1 MHTRTHAYKHS
12 CIHGYIYAYMN
23 PWSYIYIYRHACAD
37 AGIRAYIHACKHTC
51 IHAFTHICL
60 HTFLRDASICIRTHT
75 HIYVIFI
82 FEYPYLCIYPCI
94 ILCIYLCIYICIYLC
109 TYLFDSI
116 YCLFILSRAL
126 FDLSCFAVVHS
137 SRTCCTA
144 ATEPANETRE
154 DEWTVS
160 WLHWKRWLKYVKI
173 LPSCSV
179 AIVSDWFCQY
189 WVTTRLTRPWTNLR
203 SWPLACHFV
212 RAIHLRRP
220 NWVLGLRCLGLGCA
234 CARIRNTYVWRENH
248 RCAGRTMYLLQFHK
262 LFGHPRSHPVLLGWL
277 FPPIL
282 FVTCLKYN
290 MSIVGAWSK

>member
-1 MHTRTHAYKHS
+1 MHTWLHI
-12 CIHGYIYAYMN
+12 CIHESMIIHLHIQARVRRCRHTCIYTCMQAYM
-23 PWSYIYIYRHACAD
+23 
-37 AGIRAYIHACKHTC
+37 HTC
-51 IHAFTHICL
+51 IHAYMPTYILAWCVYMH
-60 HTFLRDASICIRTHT
+60 THT
-75 HIYVIFI
+75 HTYIYICNI
-82 FEYPYLCIYPCI
+82 YIWISICIYPCI

>member
-126 FDLSCFAVVHS
+126 FDLALQLS
-137 SRTCCTA
+137 TA
-144 ATEPANETRE
+144 RGLAAQ
-154 DEWTVS
+154 
-160 WLHWKRWLKYVKI
+160 
-173 LPSCSV
+173 LPLSLP
-179 AIVSDWFCQY
+179 
-189 WVTTRLTRPWTNLR
+189 TRLVKTSGR
-203 SWPLACHFV
+203 CHGFTESV
-212 RAIHLRRP
+212 GWNMLKSCHPA
-220 NWVLGLRCLGLGCA
+220 
-234 CARIRNTYVWRENH
+234 
-248 RCAGRTMYLLQFHK
+248 LLQ
-262 LFGHPRSHPVLLGWL
+262 LFLIDSANTGSPLDSLDHEPTWEVDPLHVILCVLSTLEDQTE
-277 FPPIL
+277 F
-282 FVTCLKYN
+282 
-290 MSIVGAWSK
+290 

>member
-1 MHTRTHAYKHS
+1 MHIYMHAS
-12 CIHGYIYAYMN
+12 
-23 PWSYIYIYRHACAD
+23 
-37 AGIRAYIHACKHTC
+37 

-75 HIYVIFI
+75 HIYIYIYVIFI

-109 TYLFDSI
+109 AYLFDSI

-160 WLHWKRWLKYVKI
+160 WLH
-173 LPSCSV
+173 
-179 AIVSDWFCQY
+179 
-189 WVTTRLTRPWTNLR
+189 
-203 SWPLACHFV
+203 
-212 RAIHLRRP
+212 
-220 NWVLGLRCLGLGCA
+220 
-234 CARIRNTYVWRENH
+234 
-248 RCAGRTMYLLQFHK
+248 
-262 LFGHPRSHPVLLGWL
+262 
-277 FPPIL
+277 
-282 FVTCLKYN
+282 
-290 MSIVGAWSK
+290 